1 MQAGGVSINLP
12 KATARAMI
20 STPHFSQGH
29 PSRHRDCQRSV
40 VTELNDLVDR
50 AATAGWSRREVI
62 VALAD
67 LLDAETD
74 DASGLLQ
81 MMAAN
86 HRQADAKRA
95 MMAIGRDG
103 LKSGA
108 GKSCG

>member
-1 MQAGGVSINLP
+1 MRAGSVSIDLP
-12 KATARAMI
+12 EATKAMI
-20 STPHFSQGH
+20 CASSFSKGH

-40 VTELNDLVDR
+40 VSELNDLVDR
-50 AATAGWSRREVI
+50 ATSAGWSRHEVI